1 VGRHRESPGRT
12 TATDIPAD
20 ARTYQESPDPLLR
33 IGVVVQTLLFGLVGI
48 GTTFTQDGPT
58 DGLGTVL
65 TYAVCIST
73 IPVAWIM
80 SKADYRMDLWS
91 RRAPVNNWFVV
102 YCELGVTV
110 VTATYSDPLAALHGA
125 MLLALVGAYAAH
137 FARPKVIWFHVVWST
152 VFVLGLGARALASAS
167 TDTVSIVLRMLV
179 AVIVINGAVTLLSAY
194 SRAVLKS
201 SRVHLSDAMTDPL
214 TGVLNRR
221 GLEARALDT
230 GDGAV
235 HPAILLIDID
245 HFKAV
250 NDHHGHSAG
259 DVALRLTA
267 MRLTMSA
274 GRDAVVARLGGDE
287 FVVLVPD
294 PTPTLGE
301 FADRLRRAVH
311 NVDDDIA
318 ITVSIGGSLPHM
330 DRSTSR
336 EIFDG
341 TLAAADAALFTAKR
355 NGRNRIALDR
365 PHIAA
370 SSDRESETDRG
381 GGAGR

>member
-1 VGRHRESPGRT
+1 MGRHRESPERNT
-12 TATDIPAD
+12 PTHVPAGT
-20 ARTYQESPDPLLR
+20 RTYDESPDPLLR
-33 IGVVVQTLLFGLVGI
+33 IGVVVLTLLFGIVGI

-65 TYAVCIST
+65 TFAVCIST

-102 YCELGVTV
+102 YCELGLST

-125 MLLALVGAYAAH
+125 TLLALVGAYAAH

-152 VFVLGLGARALASAS
+152 VFVFVLGGVALARDP
-167 TDTVSIVLRMLV
+167 TDTVSIVLRVLV
-179 AVIVINGAVTLLSAY
+179 AVIVINGAVALLSTY

-221 GLEARALDT
+221 GLEVRATDA
-230 GDGAV
+230 GDDAV

-245 HFKAV
+245 HFKSV

-274 GRDAVVARLGGDE
+274 GRHAVVARLGGDE

-318 ITVSIGGSLPHM
+318 ITVSIGGSLPQM
-330 DRSTSR
+330 DRRTSR
-336 EIFDG
+336 EVFDG

-355 NGRNRIALDR
+355 NGRNCIALAR
-365 PHIAA
+365 PHIAE
-370 SSDRESETDRG
+370 SPDRE
-381 GGAGR
+381 

>member
-1 VGRHRESPGRT
+1 MGRHRELPAKSAP
-12 TATDIPAD
+12 TDGPAG
-20 ARTYQESPDPLLR
+20 ARTYDETPDPLLR

-58 DGLGTVL
+58 EGLGTVL

-73 IPVAWIM
+73 IPVALIM
-80 SKADYRMDLWS
+80 SKADFRMDWWS

-102 YCELGVTV
+102 YCELGVTA
-110 VTATYSDPLAALHGA
+110 VTATYADPLAALQGA

-137 FARPKVIWFHVVWST
+137 FARPKVIWFHVAWST
-152 VFVLGLGARALASAS
+152 VFVLVLGALALARTP
-167 TDTVSIVLRMLV
+167 TDTVSIVLRVVV
-179 AVIVINGAVTLLSAY
+179 AIMVINGAVTLLSAF

-221 GLEARALDT
+221 GLEAKAIGTD
-230 GDGAV
+230 DGAV
-235 HPAILLIDID
+235 HPAVLLIDID
-245 HFKAV
+245 HFKSV

-274 GRDAVVARLGGDE
+274 GRHATVARLGGDE

-301 FADRLRRAVH
+301 FAERLRQAVH
-311 NVDDDIA
+311 NTGDDIP
-318 ITVSIGGSLPHM
+318 ITVSIGAALPQV
-330 DRSTSR
+330 DRRATR
-336 EIFDG
+336 NVFDR
-341 TLAAADAALFTAKR
+341 TLAAADEASYYAKR
-355 NGRNRIALDR
+355 NGRNRVALAR
-365 PHIAA
+365 PPID
-370 SSDRESETDRG
+370 S
-381 GGAGR
+381 GR

>member
-1 VGRHRESPGRT
+1 MRANDET
-12 TATDIPAD
+12 
-20 ARTYQESPDPLLR
+20 PDPLLR
-33 IGVVVQTLLFGLVGI
+33 TGVVVQTLLFGLLGI

-58 DGLGTVL
+58 EGLGTVL

-73 IPVAWIM
+73 IPVARIM
-80 SKADYRMDLWS
+80 SKAEFGMDWWS

-110 VTATYSDPLAALHGA
+110 VTATYADPLAALQGA

-137 FARPKVIWFHVVWST
+137 FARPKVIWFHVGWST
-152 VFVLGLGARALASAS
+152 VYVLVLGASALATTP
-167 TDTVSIVLRMLV
+167 TDTVSVVLRVVV
-179 AVIVINGAVTLLSAY
+179 AITVINGAVTLLSAF
-194 SRAVLKS
+194 SRAVLHS

-221 GLEARALDT
+221 GLEARAI
-230 GDGAV
+230 GAGNDPV
-235 HPAILLIDID
+235 RPALLLIDID

-274 GRDAVVARLGGDE
+274 GRHATVSRLGGDE

-301 FADRLRRAVH
+301 FAERLRQAVH
-311 NVDDDIA
+311 NVADDIP
-318 ITVSIGGSLPHM
+318 ITVSVGAALPQV
-330 DRSTSR
+330 DPRSTR
-336 EIFDG
+336 TVFDR
-341 TLAAADAALFTAKR
+341 TLAAADEALYRAKR
-355 NGRNRIALDR
+355 NGRNCVALAR
-365 PHIAA
+365 PPGDIVH
-370 SSDRESETDRG
+370 
-381 GGAGR
+381 

>member
-1 VGRHRESPGRT
+1 M
-12 TATDIPAD
+12 
-20 ARTYQESPDPLLR
+20 
-33 IGVVVQTLLFGLVGI
+33 LFGIVGI

-80 SKADYRMDLWS
+80 SRADYRMDLWS

-110 VTATYSDPLAALHGA
+110 VTATYADPLAALQGA

-137 FARPKVIWFHVVWST
+137 FARPNVIWFHVVWST
-152 VFVLGLGARALASAS
+152 VFVLVLGALALASAP
-167 TDTVSIVLRMLV
+167 TDAVSIVLRMLV

-194 SRAVLKS
+194 SRAVLRS

-221 GLEARALDT
+221 GLEAKAIDT
-230 GDGAV
+230 SEGAV
-235 HPAILLIDID
+235 HPAVLLIDID
-245 HFKAV
+245 HFKSV
-250 NDHHGHSAG
+250 NDQHGHSAG

-274 GRDAVVARLGGDE
+274 GRHAIVARLGGDE

-301 FADRLRRAVH
+301 FAGRLRRAVH

-318 ITVSIGGSLPHM
+318 ITVSIGGSLPQVHH
-330 DRSTSR
+330 SSPR

-355 NGRNRIALDR
+355 NGRNRIALAR
-365 PHIAA
+365 PHIAKSPA
-370 SSDRESETDRG
+370 RE
-381 GGAGR
+381 

>member
-1 VGRHRESPGRT
+1 MGRHRESTAGT
-12 TATDIPAD
+12 TLTHIPAG
-20 ARTYQESPDPLLR
+20 ARTYEESPDSLLR

-65 TYAVCIST
+65 TYAVCTST

-80 SKADYRMDLWS
+80 SRADYRMDVWP

-102 YCELGVTV
+102 YCELGVTAA
-110 VTATYSDPLAALHGA
+110 TATYSDPLAALHGA
-125 MLLALVGAYAAH
+125 MLLTLVGAYAAH
-137 FARPKVIWFHVVWST
+137 FARPKVIWFYVVWST
-152 VFVLGLGARALASAS
+152 VYVLVLGALALARAP
-167 TDTVSIVLRMLV
+167 TDTVSILLRMLV

-221 GLEARALDT
+221 GLEARAIDT
-230 GDGAV
+230 GVGAV

-274 GRDAVVARLGGDE
+274 GRHAVVARLGGDE

-330 DRSTSR
+330 DRSISR
-336 EIFDG
+336 EVFEG

-355 NGRNRIALDR
+355 NGRNRIALAHSR
-365 PHIAA
+365 IAE
-370 SSDRESETDRG
+370 SPNREQ
-381 GGAGR
+381 

>member
-1 VGRHRESPGRT
+1 
-12 TATDIPAD
+12 
-20 ARTYQESPDPLLR
+20 
-33 IGVVVQTLLFGLVGI
+33 
-48 GTTFTQDGPT
+48 
-58 DGLGTVL
+58 
-65 TYAVCIST
+65 
-73 IPVAWIM
+73 M
-80 SKADYRMDLWS
+80 S
-91 RRAPVNNWFVV
+91 RRLGKDGA
-102 YCELGVTV
+102 GVTL
-110 VTATYSDPLAALHGA
+110 TSG
-125 MLLALVGAYAAH
+125 
-137 FARPKVIWFHVVWST
+137 SQ
-152 VFVLGLGARALASAS
+152 
-167 TDTVSIVLRMLV
+167 V
-179 AVIVINGAVTLLSAY
+179 ACLYL
-194 SRAVLKS
+194 
-201 SRVHLSDAMTDPL
+201 
-214 TGVLNRR
+214 
-221 GLEARALDT
+221 
-230 GDGAV
+230 
-235 HPAILLIDID
+235 DID

-274 GRDAVVARLGGDE
+274 GRHAVVARLGGDE

-318 ITVSIGGSLPHM
+318 ITVSIGGSLPQM
-330 DRSTSR
+330 DRRTSR
-336 EIFDG
+336 EVFDG

>member
-1 VGRHRESPGRT
+1 M
-12 TATDIPAD
+12 PAG
-20 ARTYQESPDPLLR
+20 ARTDDASPDPLLR
-33 IGVVVQTLLFGLVGI
+33 MGVVVQTLLFGVVGV

-58 DGLGTVL
+58 DGLGTLL
-65 TYAVCIST
+65 TYIVCIST
-73 IPVAWIM
+73 IPVAWVM
-80 SKADYRMDLWS
+80 SRADYRMDLWS

-102 YCELGVTV
+102 YCELGVTA
-110 VTATYSDPLAALHGA
+110 VTATYSDPLGGLQGA

-137 FARPKVIWFHVVWST
+137 FARPGVIRFHVVWST
-152 VFVLGLGARALASAS
+152 AYVLALGALALAKAP
-167 TDTVSIVLRMLV
+167 TDTVSIVLRVLV
-179 AVIVINGAVTLLSAY
+179 AVIVINGAVTLLSTY

-221 GLEARALDT
+221 GLEARAIDT
-230 GDGAV
+230 SDSAA

-259 DVALRLTA
+259 DVALRLLA

-274 GRDAVVARLGGDE
+274 GRHAVVARLGGDE
-287 FVVLVPD
+287 FIVVVPD

-311 NVDDDIA
+311 NVDDDIT
-318 ITVSIGGSLPHM
+318 ITVSIGGASPQKHHG
-330 DRSTSR
+330 SR
-336 EIFDG
+336 RAVFDG
-341 TLAAADAALFTAKR
+341 TMAAADRALFLAKR
-355 NGRNRIALDR
+355 HGRNGIALA
-365 PHIAA
+365 PPML
-370 SSDRESETDRG
+370 G
-381 GGAGR
+381 GVER